1 MAPFVKPPARSYN
14 AAGRRTVAQRT
25 RRDILA
31 AATQLFTERGY
42 VATTMAD
49 VAVAAGVALDTIYA
63 VVGRKPT
70 LFRLLIE
77 TAISGTDEPVA
88 AEERDYVTAI
98 RAEPDAGRKLEVY
111 AQAVRT
117 VHGRM
122 APLLRV
128 LQAAAPVE
136 PELADVWRDIAER
149 RVRNMRLLAAELAG
163 TGSLREGVSIE
174 EAADVIWATNSVE
187 LYVLLVHE
195 RGWDPDR
202 YARWLADAWRRLLL
216 RHTPDPAPARIKKP
230 SV

>member
-1 MAPFVKPPARSYN
+1 
-14 AAGRRTVAQRT
+14 
-25 RRDILA
+25 
-31 AATQLFTERGY
+31 
-42 VATTMAD
+42 
-49 VAVAAGVALDTIYA
+49 VALDTIYA

-88 AEERDYVTAI
+88 LEQRDYVTAV
-98 RAEPDAGRKLEVY
+98 RAEPDAARKLEVY

-117 VHGRM
+117 AHGRM

-136 PELADVWRDIAER
+136 PELAEVWHDIAER
-149 RVRNMRLLAAELAG
+149 RARNMRLLAAELAG
-163 TGSLREGVSIE
+163 RGSLREGVSIE

-195 RGWDPDR
+195 RGWGADR

-216 RHTPDPAPARIKKP
+216 QHT
-230 SV
+230 